1 MTPDA
6 PFNVLFLCTG
16 NLARS
21 VLAESIMNCAQGDR
35 FRAYSAGSDPRGEMW
50 ERAFLRAFHHLSN
63 RISVFAALPGWS
75 EPA

>member
-6 PFNVLFLCTG
+6 PFNVLFLTW

-21 VLAESIMNCAQGDR
+21 VLAESIMNCTHGDR

-50 ERAFLRAFHHLSN
+50 SAPFCERS
-63 RISVFAALPGWS
+63 II
-75 EPA
+75 